1 MILATLVLL
10 ALTRAEIIDR
20 FRAPPVT
27 QLEGLVQVIGDC
39 PPDMRRDY
47 QLPIA
52 SFASRV
58 CRGLY
63 QVENIRPVKFQ
74 LPGVA
79 ITIGD
84 VRTNLT
90 DVIVRPAVRDDGTK
104 YTRIRLPSPS
114 GADLSRLRLEVIKA
128 FYRAVKGEDLDDAR
142 AVRAYRRMDPLA
154 HAADINAWRNG
165 VYTQGRTDEDYLK
178 LLRSVHTPGIASKGD
193 VHVFAS
199 RLYLYPIEL
208 SAPFCR
214 KYFACSF
221 RDAVSY
227 AQVDPHVRYAAFLKQ
242 AEIVAFGGGRG
253 FKMDAA
259 VTAYSEFLNELA
271 KNALPGAD
279 LLKLLDAADA
289 KLKEVLE

>member
-1 MILATLVLL
+1 MML

-52 SFASRV
+52 SFASMI

-63 QVENIRPVKFQ
+63 QAENIRPVKFQ

-90 DVIVRPAVRDDGTK
+90 DVIVRPAVRDDGAK

-154 HAADINAWRNG
+154 HAADIAADIDAWRHG
-165 VYTQGRTDEDYLK
+165 VYTLDRTDEDYLK

-193 VHVFAS
+193 VLVFAS
-199 RLYLYPIEL
+199 RLYLYPTEL
-208 SAPFCR
+208 SVPFCGR
-214 KYFACSF
+214 YFACSF
-221 RDAVSY
+221 RDAVGY
-227 AQVDPHVRYAAFLKQ
+227 AQVDPHVRYAALLKQ
-242 AEIVAFGGGRG
+242 AEIVALGGGRG
-253 FKMDAA
+253 LKMDAA
-259 VTAYSEFLNELA
+259 VTAYSKFLYELA
-271 KNALPGAD
+271 KNALPEAD